1 MVSNAFKFTPAN
13 GRIILRL
20 KAVGEDVEI
29 EVEDSG
35 EGIPEDQ
42 LNRIFERFYQVE
54 GGSKRRHKGTGLGLT
69 LVKEIVEAHRGTV
82 SVRSEVGKGTIFTIL
97 IPGFWPD

>member
-1 MVSNAFKFTPAN
+1 IT
-13 GRIILRL
+13 LRL
-20 KAVGEDVEI
+20 KALGDDVQI

-35 EGIPEDQ
+35 EGIPQDKVD
-42 LNRIFERFYQVE
+42 RIFERFYQVE

-82 SVRSEVGKGTIFTIL
+82 SVRSQLGQGTIFTIL
-97 IPGFWPD
+97 IPGFWPE

>member
-1 MVSNAFKFTPAN
+1 V
-13 GRIILRL
+13 I
-20 KAVGEDVEI
+20 I
-29 EVEDSG
+29 EVADSG

-42 LNRIFERFYQVE
+42 LGRIFERFYQVE

-82 SVRSEVGKGTIFTIL
+82 GVSSQVGQGTTFTIT
-97 IPGFWPD
+97 IPGFMPKG